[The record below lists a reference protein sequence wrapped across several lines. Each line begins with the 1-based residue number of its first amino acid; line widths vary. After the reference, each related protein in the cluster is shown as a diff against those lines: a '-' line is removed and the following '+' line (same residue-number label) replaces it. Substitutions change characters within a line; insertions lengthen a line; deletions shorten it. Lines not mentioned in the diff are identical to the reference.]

1 MKVLVYGGTGVQ
13 GGAVAQALLER
24 QHEVYVLSRDGKKGK
39 ELEKAGA
46 KIVLGNT
53 SDLNSLVEVS
63 QGMDAIAL
71 MTPLFTDVNP
81 AISAENAI
89 KAAQAA
95 EVNFIVWNTSAQA
108 PDEETGNP
116 LIDHQKRTTELL
128 EESGLKYIKLVPSIY
143 AENLLG
149 PYTAPFVA
157 KENKL
162 TYPAPKEMQINWLPM
177 MDLGRITAI
186 ALEKPE
192 LSGKTFSIGSTERL
206 DGEGL
211 AKAFSEGLGK
221 TIHYEVMEPK
231 QFGEI
236 LNETFGPGAGDAVAK
251 DYQRF
256 HDEPESR
263 YIWQIDTK
271 PMTEAFGAK
280 TTPIADWVKQ
290 YKQLFT

>member
-13 GGAVAQALLER
+13 GGAVAQALLKR
-24 QHEVYVLSRDGKKGK
+24 QHEVYVLSRDGEKGK

-46 KIVLGNT
+46 TIVLGNT
-53 SDLNSLVEVS
+53 NDLNSLVKAS

-81 AISAENAI
+81 ALSAENAI
-89 KAAQAA
+89 KAAQVA

-116 LIDHQKRTTELL
+116 LMDHQKRTTKLL
-128 EESGLKYIKLVPSIY
+128 EESGLRYIKLVPSIY

-162 TYPAPKEMQINWLPM
+162 TYPAPKEMKINWLPM
-177 MDLGRITAI
+177 VDLGRITAI

-221 TIHYEVMEPK
+221 SIQYEVMAPA
-231 QFGEI
+231 QFGKI
-236 LNETFGPGAGDAVAK
+236 LNDTFGPGAGDAVAK

-256 HDEPESR
+256 HDDPESR
-263 YIWQIDTK
+263 RIWQIDTE
-271 PMTEAFGAK
+271 PMREVFEVE
-280 TTPIADWVKQ
+280 TTPIAEWVKQ
-290 YKQLFT
+290 YKQLFN